1 MKGMVRKIMWV
12 WVAWQIIALALIAL
26 VIWGKASGG

>member
-1 MKGMVRKIMWV
+1 MWV